1 MTMKKK
7 KKVSLQEMKER
18 VKKFKEKIYY
28 LKKCNIRIYF
38 KEEVINKVIFL
49 ERDEFE
55 SLVKNLESFEM
66 NLIED
71 KRLEKFQHSLWRID
85 IDNNKLIIIAQ
96 NRETKQEVSLKINLI
111 TNTNLIIT
119 KKIL

>member
-1 MTMKKK
+1 MKKK